1 MEEKDK
7 NKIENPNTV
16 SEEAPHK
23 SNREI
28 FMDGYM
34 TRYPD
39 DDIEDEEVI
48 FGRINDDMN
57 GYNDLKKENEQIK
70 QLFIDNPQYAEMFAD
85 AREGRPFLTSFIER
99 FGEEA
104 ISAALKD
111 PEKAKE
117 IGEANSKFIERAA
130 MDKKRDEETPKNVQS
145 SLDAISTYQ
154 QENGLSDEEITE
166 LWNKAIDIVVNG
178 INGNI
183 PVEFI
188 DILYKSKNH
197 DNDVKNAAEEA
208 EIRGRNAQ
216 IEEKLAEP
224 SPYNNMPPTLNGSSN
239 ANIQEPEQGKR
250 KKRTGY
256 NPFTG
261 KEYEY

>member
-7 NKIENPNTV
+7 NKIENPDTV
-16 SEEAPHK
+16 SAETPHK

-99 FGEEA
+99 YYKGNV
-104 ISAALKD
+104 LDKD
-111 PEKAKE
+111 IIKYKQSDE
-117 IGEANSKFIERAA
+117 IIEDINSYLIDSF
-130 MDKKRDEETPKNVQS
+130 TPKNDKLCGGIDGNQCPR
-145 SLDAISTYQ
+145 A
-154 QENGLSDEEITE
+154 LSE
-166 LWNKAIDIVVNG
+166 
-178 INGNI
+178 
-183 PVEFI
+183 
-188 DILYKSKNH
+188 
-197 DNDVKNAAEEA
+197 
-208 EIRGRNAQ
+208 
-216 IEEKLAEP
+216 
-224 SPYNNMPPTLNGSSN
+224 
-239 ANIQEPEQGKR
+239 
-250 KKRTGY
+250 
-256 NPFTG
+256 
-261 KEYEY
+261 